1 MELNSLSEME
11 INNNTVSKNMWT
23 KFIWYYSKKIME
35 IWSIFNQYI
44 WKWIIYLIKIIRHI
58 FLWCNKELNK
68 KNGYSATR
76 NFSIKRNKQTNENIK
91 AKEVSRHTYCDEFDN
106 TVNDDIQRVDV
117 AVVVV
122 TRTKKCVQ
130 RGWKN
135 FLLLTKIT

>member
-1 MELNSLSEME
+1 ME
-11 INNNTVSKNMWT
+11 ILYYNVSKN
-23 KFIWYYSKKIME
+23 IWKKLIWDYFKKCMK

-44 WKWIIYLIKIIRHI
+44 WKWIINLIKIIRHI
-58 FLWCNKELNK
+58 FLWYSKELNK
-68 KNGYSATR
+68 KNGCSATR

-106 TVNDDIQRVDV
+106 TVNDDIQWADV

-122 TRTKKCVQ
+122 VVTITKKCVQ
-130 RGWKN
+130 RGWKY